1 MRVRNGMR
9 AGLGLAGVVAV
20 IGLSSACATRDDS
33 EEAAAVFAQPAE
45 ARAEITASTRAAAGE
60 YGVNPRLLRR
70 FKPSR
75 TVIAAEGET
84 IPPARVE
91 LGRLLFHEPRISRDG
106 SVSCSSCHALDRYG
120 VDGLPTSRGYQG
132 QTGARNAPTVYHAA
146 GNFQQFWD
154 GRAASIEDQALGP
167 ILNPIEMAAPNGEYV
182 VRTLATMPEYV
193 RSFSEAFP
201 DDPQPLT
208 FANVGKA
215 IGAFERN
222 LTTRSRWDD
231 YLEGKGDALT
241 AKEIKGLREFTNLG
255 CVVCHTGELLG
266 ASMFEKAGAV
276 EAWPNQADQGRF
288 QVTHLPGDRMMFKV
302 PTLRNVAQTG
312 PYFHDGSVPTL
323 DRAVSVMARHQL
335 GLELSRA
342 EIDALVA
349 WLGSLTGSLP
359 ERYLQPPTLP
369 PNPGA
374 ALEPSAGSTGT
385 RTASLGQVT
394 APLGR

>member
-1 MRVRNGMR
+1 MRNGMR
-9 AGLGLAGVVAV
+9 ASLGLTGAVA
-20 IGLSSACATRDDS
+20 IALSSACATRDDS
-33 EEAAAVFAQPAE
+33 AEAAAAFAQPAE
-45 ARAEITASTRAAAGE
+45 RAEGAAPARAAVGE
-60 YGVNPRLLRR
+60 YAVNPRLLRR

-84 IPPARVE
+84 IVPARVE

-106 SVSCSSCHALDRYG
+106 SVSCNSCHALDRYG
-120 VDGLPTSRGYQG
+120 VDGLPTSRGFNG

-146 GNFQQFWD
+146 GNFEQFWD
-154 GRAASIEDQALGP
+154 GRAASIEAQALGP
-167 ILNPIEMAAPNGEYV
+167 ILNPIEMAAPNADYV
-182 VRTLATMPEYV
+182 VRTLAAVPEYV
-193 RSFSEAFP
+193 RSFAEAFP

-208 FANVGKA
+208 FVNVGKA

-222 LTTRSRWDD
+222 LTTRSRWDE
-231 YLEGKGDALT
+231 YLEGKADALS

-255 CVVCHTGELLG
+255 CMVCHTGELLG
-266 ASMFEKAGAV
+266 SSMFEKAGVV

-302 PTLRNVAQTG
+302 PTLRNVAQTA

-323 DRAVSVMARHQL
+323 DRAVSVMAKHQL
-335 GLELSRA
+335 GLELSRV
-342 EIDALVA
+342 EIDAIVA
-349 WLGSLTGSLP
+349 WLGSLTGTLP

-369 PNPGA
+369 PSAGA
-374 ALEPSAGSTGT
+374 ALEPAAGSAGP

-394 APLGR
+394 PPLGR